1 MVNTNN
7 ISRFFAAA
15 NGYDGFRSSF
25 DQVFNPSNF
34 RKLYVIK
41 GGPGT
46 GKSTM
51 MKRISGCFSDS
62 AEITEIYCSSDPKS
76 IDGVI
81 IEKDNVKIGLV
92 DGTAPHT
99 VEPVYPGAIEEII
112 NLGDS
117 FDYNALAIRSKRII
131 ELNEI
136 KKAYYRKVYSA
147 LNIAGLIYNYID
159 DFIAINN
166 TYCEAESLIVD
177 IIGSLKITK
186 TNKENNTFLVGA
198 FCKDGYVFIENSTEK
213 ELISISGD
221 GVSEYIFMSK
231 LKEILDKNGVIKRV
245 FSSAFSK
252 ELFDCIET
260 EEYIFTL
267 KRGESR
273 IDSTVVIDRSDEYKR
288 LKKIYDDVIDEAKC
302 AFQNSSQYHFELED
316 IYSSCISFEKHSEKY
331 NEIVDDISSIFINNL
346 C

>member
-46 GKSTM
+46 GKSTL
-51 MKRISGCFSDS
+51 MKRISGRFSDS
-62 AEITEIYCSSDPKS
+62 AEITEIYCSSDTKS
-76 IDGVI
+76 LDGVI
-81 IEKDNVKIGLV
+81 IKKGNVKIGIV
-92 DGTAPHT
+92 DGTSPHT
-99 VEPVYPGAIEEII
+99 VEAIYPGAVEQIV

-117 FDYNALAIRSKRII
+117 FDYNALAIRSNRII

-136 KKAYYRKVYSA
+136 KKVFYRKAYSA

-166 TYCEAESLIVD
+166 TYRKAESLIAD
-177 IIGSLKITK
+177 IIGSLKMTETK
-186 TNKENNTFLVGA
+186 KENNTFLVGA

-267 KRGESR
+267 RHDESR

-331 NEIVDDISSIFINNL
+331 NEIVDDISSIFYK
-346 C
+346 